1 MLKYIGEYVSDFEKE
16 LNRPLMTKEAD
27 LPLVEYIKDVW
38 RSLEIVKNI
47 KILSFEWNDNEAT
60 IDINNHIFKREKK
73 KRKKDRYNYKFI
85 NDDRCG
91 CLTVCVEITVK
102 ENDSR
107 NPDEP
112 KIHKKIIKKQMLIP
126 IQDEDGFFYIRGKRY
141 YMIYQLVDKSTYTSN
156 NAVTLKSLMPIC
168 VKRNG
173 IKTDEIVRS
182 ENTGKDVNGMQ
193 YNIPVY
199 NVFVFRKEIP
209 IMLFYLANGWDWAM
223 CYLEVDNVIH
233 LVKNLDDANFEKNL
247 YFQISSHCFI
257 EANKEMFLKY
267 PYIQSVVGGLLTISN
282 SRTTMEDF
290 HDRTVWIKALSN
302 NNTVEKGEDI
312 LVFFNRLMDVTTRK
326 ILKLNDYEKND
337 IYAILRW
344 MMQNFGTLRM
354 KDNMSLENKRLRC
367 NEYIASLLTLDFSS
381 RLNSVITLG
390 NKATM
395 DNFTNMFRFTG
406 EILIQKM
413 HSSGILRFNDNMNDM
428 DFFSKFKYTIKG
440 PHSMGGKN
448 SNNISIRYRGSHP
461 SFLGN
466 IDLLVCGNSDPGTS
480 GVLSPFGKI
489 KGFYFNDE
497 NETDAF
503 RFDYAK
509 DLERVLTEENFEYI
523 KINCATKEEYYAL
536 LNKLADFNENAIKI
550 NGTSREKYEV
560 FIEKEDM
567 TSGSDSDEKETQ
579 EEAPEIVSET
589 TEDES

>member
-91 CLTVCVEITVK
+91 CLTVYVEITVK

-209 IMLFYLANGWDWAM
+209 IMLFYLANGGDWAM

-567 TSGSDSDEKETQ
+567 TSGSDSDEKEAQ
-579 EEAPEIVSET
+579 EEAPDIVSET

>member
-1 MLKYIGEYVSDFEKE
+1 MLKYIGEYTSDFEKE
-16 LNRPLMTKEAD
+16 LNVPLMNKEAD

-47 KILSFEWNDNEAT
+47 QILGFKWNDNEAT

-73 KRKKDRYNYKFI
+73 KRKKDRFDYKFI

-91 CLTVCVEITVK
+91 CLTVTIQITVK
-102 ENDSR
+102 ETDAK

-112 KIHKKIIKKQMLIP
+112 KIHQKRIVKQMLIP
-126 IQDEDGFFYIRGKRY
+126 IQDDDGFFYIRGKKY

-173 IKTDEIVRS
+173 IKADEMERS
-182 ENTGKDVNGMQ
+182 ETNGKDVSGIE

-209 IMLFYLANGWDWAM
+209 ILLFYLANGWDWAM
-223 CYLEVDNVIH
+223 SYLEVDNVIKLKKDLSDSNPEH
-233 LVKNLDDANFEKNL
+233 YI
-247 YFQISSHCFI
+247 YFQISNHCYV
-257 EANKEMFLKY
+257 EVNREMFIKY
-267 PYIQSVVGGLLTISN
+267 PYVQSIVGGLLTISN
-282 SRTTMEDF
+282 SRTTIKDF
-290 HDRTVWIKALSN
+290 HDKYVWIKALSN

-326 ILKLNDYEKND
+326 ILKLDDYEKND
-337 IYAILRW
+337 IYAVLRW
-344 MMQNFGTLRM
+344 MMQNFGTLRL
-354 KDNMSLENKRLRC
+354 KDNMSLDNKRLRC

-480 GVLSPFGKI
+480 GVLTPFGKI
-489 KGFYFNDE
+489 KGFYFDE
-497 NETDAF
+497 SNETDAF
-503 RFDYAK
+503 RFEYAK
-509 DLERVLTEENFEYI
+509 DLEHVMAEEHYEYI
-523 KINCATKEEYYAL
+523 KINCDTKEEYYAL
-536 LNKLADFNENAIKI
+536 LNKLSEFNRGSFTVS
-550 NGTSREKYEV
+550 GTSREKYEIIV
-560 FIEKEDM
+560 ENTEDM
-567 TSGSDSDEKETQ
+567 TQGNDNDDKESIDSEF
-579 EEAPEIVSET
+579 
-589 TEDES
+589 DESKS

>member
-91 CLTVCVEITVK
+91 CLTVYVEITVK

-182 ENTGKDVNGMQ
+182 ENTGKDVNGTQ
-193 YNIPVY
+193 FNIPVY

-209 IMLFYLANGWDWAM
+209 IMLFYLANGCDWAM

-560 FIEKEDM
+560 VVEKEDM

-579 EEAPEIVSET
+579 EEAPETVSET

>member
-1 MLKYIGEYVSDFEKE
+1 M
-16 LNRPLMTKEAD
+16 
-27 LPLVEYIKDVW
+27 
-38 RSLEIVKNI
+38 
-47 KILSFEWNDNEAT
+47 
-60 IDINNHIFKREKK
+60 
-73 KRKKDRYNYKFI
+73 
-85 NDDRCG
+85 
-91 CLTVCVEITVK
+91 
-102 ENDSR
+102 
-107 NPDEP
+107 
-112 KIHKKIIKKQMLIP
+112 
-126 IQDEDGFFYIRGKRY
+126 
-141 YMIYQLVDKSTYTSN
+141 
-156 NAVTLKSLMPIC
+156 
-168 VKRNG
+168 
-173 IKTDEIVRS
+173 
-182 ENTGKDVNGMQ
+182 
-193 YNIPVY
+193 
-199 NVFVFRKEIP
+199 
-209 IMLFYLANGWDWAM
+209 
-223 CYLEVDNVIH
+223 
-233 LVKNLDDANFEKNL
+233 
-247 YFQISSHCFI
+247 
-257 EANKEMFLKY
+257 KY

-560 FIEKEDM
+560 VVEKEDM

-579 EEAPEIVSET
+579 EEAPETVSET